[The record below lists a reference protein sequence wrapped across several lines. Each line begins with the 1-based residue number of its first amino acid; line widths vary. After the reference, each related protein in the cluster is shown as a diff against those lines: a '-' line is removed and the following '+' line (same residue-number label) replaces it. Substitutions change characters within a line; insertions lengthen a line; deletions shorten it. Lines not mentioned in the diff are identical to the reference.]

1 MIRYSSQVPS
11 CACRKRSRAAQ
22 ASAKKSSVLG
32 RGRFLEPWSLLF
44 EPSLGHGPERIRGS
58 CLYAVSSR
66 ASFHVWIAA
75 VSEEGAGIAT
85 SSSSLFERDLG
96 TSPQAHA
103 VSSAGESALKPP
115 PFGTGG
121 RSGALAW
128 PGESPCQSAPAWS
141 AWRLAWGYG
150 PACVDWYPR
159 PALDATASG
168 GRLETKNP
176 AISGASWRF
185 TRRYETSRNR
195 NVVAGE
201 GIEPPTRGF
210 SIPCS
215 TN

>member
-1 MIRYSSQVPS
+1 MLHLVDALALSARTVSVVIRHSSQVPS

-22 ASAKKSSVLG
+22 PSARKSSVLR

-44 EPSLGHGPERIRGS
+44 EPSLGHGPEGIRGS

-66 ASFHVWIAA
+66 ASFHAWIAA
-75 VSEEGAGIAT
+75 VSEECAGIAT

-141 AWRLAWGYG
+141 AWRLPWGYG
-150 PACVDWYPR
+150 PRMRGLVSPASAGCNGIWWTPGNKKPR
-159 PALDATASG
+159 D
-168 GRLETKNP
+168 
-176 AISGASWRF
+176 
-185 TRRYETSRNR
+185 
-195 NVVAGE
+195 
-201 GIEPPTRGF
+201 
-210 SIPCS
+210 
-215 TN
+215 